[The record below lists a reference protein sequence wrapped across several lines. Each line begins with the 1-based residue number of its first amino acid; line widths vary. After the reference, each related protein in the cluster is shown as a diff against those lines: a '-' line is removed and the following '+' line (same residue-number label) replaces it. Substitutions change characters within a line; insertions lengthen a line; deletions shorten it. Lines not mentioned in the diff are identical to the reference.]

1 MCCILPRHI
10 DPCQYV
16 SMKVAASVADCCD
29 SVLRGPLGQDEAERL
44 AAALKVVADPTR
56 LRLLSLL
63 ASHPGGEACVCDLV
77 APLDLSQPTIS
88 HHLKVL
94 HEAGLLARARRGAWV
109 YYRLLPE
116 RLQLLRDALG
126 APAGLV
132 GSMS

>member
-1 MCCILPRHI
+1 
-10 DPCQYV
+10 
-16 SMKVAASVADCCD
+16 MKVAAPITDCCE
-29 SVLRGPLGQDEAERL
+29 SVLRGPLDQAEAERL
-44 AAALKVVADPTR
+44 AAALRVVADPTR

-94 HEAGLLARARRGAWV
+94 HEAGLLARTRRGAWV

-126 APAGLV
+126 VPAVAPG
-132 GSMS
+132 

>member
-1 MCCILPRHI
+1 MR
-10 DPCQYV
+10 
-16 SMKVAASVADCCD
+16 VAAPITDCCE
-29 SVLRGPLGQDEAERL
+29 SVLRGPLDQDEAERL
-44 AAALKVVADPTR
+44 AAALEVVADPTR

-116 RLQLLRDALG
+116 RLQPLRDALG
-126 APAGLV
+126 APTVVAEAR
-132 GSMS
+132 

>member
-1 MCCILPRHI
+1 
-10 DPCQYV
+10 
-16 SMKVAASVADCCD
+16 MKVAAPIVDCCE

-77 APLDLSQPTIS
+77 APLDLSQPTVS

-116 RLQLLRDALG
+116 RLQPLRDALG
-126 APAGLV
+126 APALAAEAR
-132 GSMS
+132 

>member
-1 MCCILPRHI
+1 
-10 DPCQYV
+10 
-16 SMKVAASVADCCD
+16 MKVAASIADCCD

-126 APAGLV
+126 APTGLV

>member
-1 MCCILPRHI
+1 MR
-10 DPCQYV
+10 
-16 SMKVAASVADCCD
+16 VAASVADCCA

-44 AAALKVVADPTR
+44 AAALRVVADPTR

-116 RLQLLRDALG
+116 RLEPLRDALG
-126 APAGLV
+126 APAV
-132 GSMS
+132 APA

>member
-1 MCCILPRHI
+1 
-10 DPCQYV
+10 
-16 SMKVAASVADCCD
+16 MKVAAPITDCCA

-94 HEAGLLARARRGAWV
+94 HDAGLLARARRGAWV

-126 APAGLV
+126 APAV
-132 GSMS
+132 APA

>member
-1 MCCILPRHI
+1 
-10 DPCQYV
+10 
-16 SMKVAASVADCCD
+16 MKVAAPITDCCE

-94 HEAGLLARARRGAWV
+94 HAAGLLARARRGAWV

-116 RLQLLRDALG
+116 RLQPLRDALG
-126 APAGLV
+126 APAV
-132 GSMS
+132 APA

>member
-1 MCCILPRHI
+1 
-10 DPCQYV
+10 
-16 SMKVAASVADCCD
+16 MKVAAPIVDCCA

-77 APLDLSQPTIS
+77 TPLGLSQPTIS

-94 HEAGLLARARRGAWV
+94 HEAGLLARARRGTWV

-116 RLQLLRDALG
+116 RLQPLRDALG
-126 APAGLV
+126 APAVAAG
-132 GSMS
+132 

>member
-1 MCCILPRHI
+1 
-10 DPCQYV
+10 
-16 SMKVAASVADCCD
+16 MKVAAPITDCCG
-29 SVLRGPLGQDEAERL
+29 SVLRGPLGQDEAARL

-94 HEAGLLARARRGAWV
+94 HAAGLLARSRRGPWV

-116 RLQLLRDALG
+116 RLQPLRDALG
-126 APAGLV
+126 APTIAPA
-132 GSMS
+132 